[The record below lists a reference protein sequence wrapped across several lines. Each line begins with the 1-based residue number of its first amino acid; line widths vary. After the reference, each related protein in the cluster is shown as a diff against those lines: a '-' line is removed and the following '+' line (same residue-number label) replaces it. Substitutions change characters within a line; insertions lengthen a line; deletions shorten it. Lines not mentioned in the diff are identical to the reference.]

1 MASAIRSRSEGSR
14 VLDPATLAE
23 IRDLRLIARALVE
36 GFLTGGHSSPRPSA
50 GFEFRQFRAY
60 EPGDDLRQVDWKAYA
75 RSGRLVI
82 RESQAERDLTV
93 RFVLDATASMSMPAG
108 HVGDGGSSGG
118 PSLRTFD
125 TARYLVAALAYLV
138 DLQGDRLRLDVVRD
152 GQLQAQPLGSG
163 ARGARGQ
170 FLAAVHALEGLEPT
184 GRWPVGQA
192 AEMLFAGSLRRE
204 REMVVFVSDLQDEQ
218 DETLEAI
225 RLPRATGREV
235 LVFQLVSRQELEF
248 PFVGDVVFEDLE
260 SGRRVGGNAARMRDA
275 SLRALAARR
284 AVVRRA
290 ILEQGAVHELVVA
303 DEPLDRALRDFLRR
317 RQRFA

>member
-1 MASAIRSRSEGSR
+1 MPAAIRSGSGSSR

-36 GFLTGGHSSPRPSA
+36 GFLIGGHSSPRPSP

-93 RFVLDATASMSMPAG
+93 RFVLDATGSMAMAAGREAPFERAGASP
-108 HVGDGGSSGG
+108 
-118 PSLRTFD
+118 LRTFD

-138 DLQGDRLRLDVVRD
+138 ELQGDRLRLDVVRD
-152 GQLQAQPLGSG
+152 GQWIAQPMGG
-163 ARGARGQ
+163 RGRRSQ
-170 FLAAVHALEGLEPT
+170 FLAAIHALEGLEPS
-184 GRWPVGQA
+184 GRWPEGRA
-192 AEMLFAGSLRRE
+192 AELLFAGSVRRE
-204 REMVVFVSDLQDEQ
+204 REMVVFVSDLQDQ
-218 DETLEAI
+218 NDETLEAI
-225 RLPRATGREV
+225 RLPRASGREV
-235 LVFQLVSRQELEF
+235 LVFQLLSRQELEF
-248 PFVGDVVFEDLE
+248 PFAGDVLFEDLE
-260 SGRRVGGNAARMRDA
+260 TGRRVGGNAARMRDA
-275 SLRALAARR
+275 ALSALSARR
-284 AVVRRA
+284 AVVRRRL
-290 ILEQGAVHELVVA
+290 LEQGAVHETVVA

>member
-1 MASAIRSRSEGSR
+1 MAAAIRSGSGGSR

-75 RSGRLVI
+75 RSSRLVI

-108 HVGDGGSSGG
+108 HEGAGG
-118 PSLRTFD
+118 PAGGPGLRTFD

-163 ARGARGQ
+163 APGARSQ

-260 SGRRVGGNAARMRDA
+260 SGRRVGGNASRMRDA

-284 AVVRRA
+284 AVVRRS